1 MMREKACAAAEE
13 RAFYHHQRAIAHDQA
28 HKMQAPVWVVTQ
40 FPQFPVEPL
49 LTISFEEWYTA
60 HSNDA
65 TAGVPDRK
73 FLVFHKFTV
82 VRNLYLG

>member
-1 MMREKACAAAEE
+1 M
-13 RAFYHHQRAIAHDQA
+13 
-28 HKMQAPVWVVTQ
+28 
-40 FPQFPVEPL
+40 EPL